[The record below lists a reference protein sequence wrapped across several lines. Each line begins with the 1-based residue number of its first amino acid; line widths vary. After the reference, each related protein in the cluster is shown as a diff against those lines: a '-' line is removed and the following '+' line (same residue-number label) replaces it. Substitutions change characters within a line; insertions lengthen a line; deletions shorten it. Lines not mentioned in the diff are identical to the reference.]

1 MKITLINVQIS
12 EGNNIVPPLGLLY
25 IAAVLELMKHEVQVF
40 DIDPEVHDCIDEI
53 KTFAPQIIG
62 ISCYTNTYQ
71 RALRLNTTLKLALPA
86 TIFIAGG
93 VHATA
98 KPLETMAE
106 MKPDYLVYAEGER
119 TIAQLVDL
127 IEAKSESGYEEIK
140 GLYYWSEG
148 QVKYNGPPDL
158 IDDLDSI
165 PFPARHLLNFDP
177 YLVPPGMIRGFVKGR
192 ITTIF
197 TSRGCPYP
205 CTYCASSNVQ
215 GKKVRHRSVDNVVQ
229 ELEQLVNDYAINGFY
244 ICDDLVTEDHD
255 WMMEFSNKL
264 ASKNLNLVWACQS
277 RVDTLD
283 QQMLLAMR
291 KAGCVQIDFG
301 VESGSDKTLDTMR
314 KSTSVEA
321 ARQTFQMTK
330 RAGVRS
336 CATFI
341 LGFPGESEQDM
352 EETFD
357 FAKEI
362 NADFTAFYFL
372 TPYPGTPIY
381 YTAVENNWLD
391 PEQAESER
399 FTHRQIGLPVMAIE
413 HAPEKL
419 ASIRRRFQNH
429 FFMRNYIRLHNLRFY
444 ISVLNILCRSPVET
458 ARCIASFFKTLR
470 LDDLVESVFEIH
482 QRWHRTRVLHAVV
495 NGPEHRSVSSD
506 VSSDAKQ
513 Y

>member
-25 IAAVLELMKHEVQVF
+25 IAAVLELLKHEVQVF
-40 DIDPEVHDCIDEI
+40 DIDPDVVDCIKDI

-71 RALRLNTTLKLALPA
+71 KALQLNKRLRQELPGAL
-86 TIFIAGG
+86 FVAGG

-98 KPLETMAE
+98 MPSETMTE
-106 MKPDYLVYAEGER
+106 MRPDYLVYAEGER
-119 TIAQLVDL
+119 AITQLVTFIDSQG
-127 IEAKSESGYEEIK
+127 EESRLENIK
-140 GLYYWSEG
+140 GLYYWSKGEI
-148 QVKYNGPPDL
+148 KYNGPPDL

-165 PFPARHLLNFDP
+165 PFPARHLLNFAP

-192 ITTIF
+192 VTTIF

-215 GKKVRHRSVDNVVQ
+215 GKKVRRRSADNVVR
-229 ELEQLVNDYAINGFY
+229 ELESLVSDYSINGFY

-255 WMMEFSNKL
+255 WIIEFSRKL
-264 ASKNLNLVWACQS
+264 AAKNLGLSWACQS

-283 QQMLLAMR
+283 EEMLRAMK

-301 VESGSDKTLDTMR
+301 VESGSNKTLKTMK
-314 KSTSVEA
+314 KSTTVEA
-321 ARQTFQMTK
+321 ARMAFAMTK
-330 RAGVRS
+330 EVGVRS

-341 LGFPGESEQDM
+341 IGFPQETEQDM
-352 EETFD
+352 EETFSL
-357 FAKEI
+357 AKEI

-381 YTAVENNWLD
+381 YTAVENKWLE
-391 PEQAESER
+391 PKLAQSEK
-399 FTHRQIGLPVMAIE
+399 FTHRQVNLPVMAIE

-419 ASIRRRFQNH
+419 AAIRRRFQNY
-429 FFMRNYIRLHNLRFY
+429 FFFRNYFRWQNFGFY
-444 ISVLNILCRSPVET
+444 VSVISILCRRPTET
-458 ARCIASFFKTLR
+458 ARCIVSFLRTLR

-482 QRWHRTRVLHAVV
+482 QRWYRTR
-495 NGPEHRSVSSD
+495 
-506 VSSDAKQ
+506 
-513 Y
+513 